1 MRPAIKPD
9 GSRYYEMILC
19 YVDDVISISTNPMDA
34 IDGIKAVFRLKGDK
48 AEVPEMYLGGGIQEV
63 VNNSGRRCW
72 TLSSEKYVK
81 TAVSNLEE
89 TLAKKGKRLPSKCKT
104 PLVSGYHPS
113 EDTSPELDSD
123 GLRYYQ
129 ELIGVLRWAIEL
141 G

>member
-81 TAVSNLEE
+81 TAVLNLEE